1 MFIQIQ
7 LFIEIKNH
15 QMGVPRSVAFLNPAS
30 SSFCFYFVVTKI
42 FC

>member
-15 QMGVPRSVAFLNPAS
+15 QMGVPRSVPFLNLAS
-30 SSFCFYFVVTKI
+30 SSSSSSSSCF
-42 FC
+42 